1 MKIKNE
7 SEYEKASER
16 ADEIFDAKKGTPE
29 EKELQELLKAIK
41 EYEDDFVRML
51 RDKQLISQFYGQA
64 FNFFR
69 ASDKPLDKCGA
80 YFYLHCTLHFKCL
93 HTHGQIHLLDDP
105 HDVVHLVVLE

>member
-1 MKIKNE
+1 MPVFLCIEKQWNMKITNE

-51 RDKQLISQFYGQA
+51 RE
-64 FNFFR
+64 NN
-69 ASDKPLDKCGA
+69 
-80 YFYLHCTLHFKCL
+80 
-93 HTHGQIHLLDDP
+93 
-105 HDVVHLVVLE
+105 